1 MKERIELIYQPDCP
15 NIDAARSA
23 IRDALTELKIDP
35 IEWSEW
41 DSTSSDAPQYAKNY
55 GSPTVLVDRHD
66 VSGETCD
73 SPDGNSCRVY
83 QADTGFSCA
92 PSKEEIINA
101 LDCCSSNCPP
111 KASSGKSNWKSSLAI
126 LPGIGVALLPK
137 LACPACWP
145 AYWALLSSLGLGF
158 LLDSLYLLPLTVVLL
173 LVALAALG
181 FQGRK
186 HGNKKP
192 FLLGIVGSV
201 LIIGGKFLIN
211 SNALMYLGVAVL
223 VAASIWNILPNRAT
237 TQQA

>member
-83 QADTGFSCA
+83 QADTGFS
-92 PSKEEIINA
+92 
-101 LDCCSSNCPP
+101 
-111 KASSGKSNWKSSLAI
+111 
-126 LPGIGVALLPK
+126 
-137 LACPACWP
+137 
-145 AYWALLSSLGLGF
+145 
-158 LLDSLYLLPLTVVLL
+158 
-173 LVALAALG
+173 
-181 FQGRK
+181 
-186 HGNKKP
+186 
-192 FLLGIVGSV
+192 
-201 LIIGGKFLIN
+201 
-211 SNALMYLGVAVL
+211 
-223 VAASIWNILPNRAT
+223 
-237 TQQA
+237 